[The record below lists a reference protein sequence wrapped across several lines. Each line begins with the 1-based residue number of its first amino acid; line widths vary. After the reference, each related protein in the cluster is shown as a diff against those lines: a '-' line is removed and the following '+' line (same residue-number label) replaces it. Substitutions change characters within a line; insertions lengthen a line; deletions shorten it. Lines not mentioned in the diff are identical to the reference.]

1 MLALISL
8 QACGHAPVVY
18 KDRVVEIP
26 VAVRAPLDARLTAD
40 CEPAAHVPAEGSVT
54 VADALARL
62 AAVEEALIQ
71 CRAQLGEIR
80 KIK

>member
-1 MLALISL
+1 
-8 QACGHAPVVY
+8 
-18 KDRVVEIP
+18 
-26 VAVRAPLDARLTAD
+26 
-40 CEPAAHVPAEGSVT
+40 VPAEGSVT

-80 KIK
+80 KTR